1 MPRPNTSVFA
11 PTAESTEMAST
22 ENPAK
27 SSSTR
32 LLSRSSTGFGRL
44 LRGIAHAVAIRFW
57 MAWPSPS
64 APYSAATV
72 PTTTAL
78 VEPRRPSGRPSC
90 SPMIG
95 KVLSAEL
102 SAASWR
108 SGLPCRKKPKIDEA
122 SSSSGKIATNA

>member
-1 MPRPNTSVFA
+1 MFA
-11 PTAESTEMAST
+11 PTADSTEMPST
-22 ENPAK
+22 ETPAK

-44 LRGIAHAVAIRFW
+44 LRGIAQAVAIRFW
-57 MAWPSPS
+57 IAWPSPS

-72 PTTTAL
+72 PTTTAPD
-78 VEPRRPSGRPSC
+78 EPRRPSGRPSC

-95 KVLSAEL
+95 NVLSAEL
-102 SAASWR
+102 SASSCR
-108 SGLPCRKKPKIDEA
+108 PGLPWRMKPKIDEA